1 VAEQNAHELNGDGTV
16 IMDGEKVGTVYYW
29 LSITP
34 KTGRVIAEGL
44 ISGPEPLL
52 RGIKKASSPKLA
64 LEDGPILNIRCQG
77 GRNGARWIKAV
88 KPS

>member
-1 VAEQNAHELNGDGTV
+1 MVEENPHELNGNGSI
-16 IMDGEKVGTVYYW
+16 IMDGKNVGTVFYW

-34 KTGRVIAEGL
+34 KPGRVIAEGL

-64 LEDGPILNIRCQG
+64 LQDGPMVTIRCQG
-77 GRNGARWIKAV
+77 GRNGARWIKAI
-88 KPS
+88 KA